1 MRRIILLLLVLS
13 TFFSC
18 KKDVPSIPSVRI
30 PLPAGST
37 MRDVSIPQENHWVIC
52 GKHQDKGIVLVTK
65 DAGVTWSTT
74 YFLNEINTIQ
84 MQDSLNGV
92 AGDSD
97 ILLFTTQDGG
107 LNWGQFYPNI
117 FPLSVNRILRSSCY
131 ANATTGFVCGGKN
144 FENGVLYRTE
154 DGGEN
159 WNFTEYNHELRS
171 IAFADELNG
180 VMVGYGVVYRTSDSG
195 LNWTLT
201 SNTGLFYTGIAYNIN
216 SGYWASAFDGSILN
230 STNNGINWTRK
241 KKGSSWDSANWALNC
256 IAVSPTGIVASAGP
270 NGHITWSD
278 NGGNSWIDR
287 LCCEHNDILSL
298 EWINDQQLLA
308 TAKNGGLY
316 LIDITN

>member
-1 MRRIILLLLVLS
+1 
-13 TFFSC
+13 
-18 KKDVPSIPSVRI
+18 
-30 PLPAGST
+30 
-37 MRDVSIPQENHWVIC
+37 
-52 GKHQDKGIVLVTK
+52 VLVSK
-65 DAGVTWSTT
+65 DAGATWSTT

-92 AGDSD
+92 AGDAD
-97 ILLFTTQDGG
+97 ILLFTTKDGG
-107 LNWGQFYPNI
+107 LNWEQFYPDV

-144 FENGVLYRTE
+144 FENGVLYRTD

-195 LNWTLT
+195 LNWNLT
-201 SNTGLFYTGIAYNIN
+201 PNTGLFYTGIAYNIN
-216 SGYWASAFDGSILN
+216 SGYWASAFDGSILY
-230 STNNGINWTRK
+230 SSNNGLNWTIK
-241 KKGSSWDSANWALNC
+241 KKGSTWDSSNRALNC
-256 IAVSPTGIVASAGP
+256 IAVSSSGTIAAAGP
-270 NGHITWSD
+270 NGYITWSD
-278 NGGNSWIDR
+278 NSGSSWTER

-298 EWINDQQLLA
+298 EWINEQQLLA

-316 LIDITN
+316 LIDFS